1 MTRQD
6 EFRQRAESIEA
17 LVGKLEN
24 AADPSVRAAGRELVQ
39 SLMELHGA
47 GLERL
52 LEIVRDAG
60 DPGRASLDRL
70 GRDELVRSV
79 LLLYGLHPQDLG
91 ARVVEALDTIRVFL
105 KSHGADAELVSI
117 DDEGAITVEFHAKS
131 GGCASTL
138 ASLKSALE
146 AAVEE
151 AAPDAP
157 SIVIN
162 DTSRRAGA
170 LAFVALADLENGRAG
185 AALSVPNDPER
196 RLP

>member
-1 MTRQD
+1 MTSQD

-17 LVGKLEN
+17 LVSKLEN
-24 AADPSVRAAGRELVQ
+24 AADPAVGAAGRDLVQ

-52 LEIVRDAG
+52 LEIVVDAG
-60 DPGRASLDRL
+60 DPGRAILDRL

-91 ARVVEALDTIRVFL
+91 ARVAEALATVRVFL
-105 KSHGADAELVSI
+105 ETHGADAKLVSI
-117 DDEGAITVEFHAKS
+117 DGEGAVTLEFHAKS
-131 GGCASTL
+131 RGCGSTV

-157 SIVIN
+157 SIVIK
-162 DTSRRAGA
+162 DKSLPSAG
-170 LAFVALADLENGRAG
+170 LAFVALADLETGRAG
-185 AALSVPNDPER
+185 AALSVRNHQRSGD
-196 RLP
+196 

>member
-1 MTRQD
+1 MTSQD

-17 LVGKLEN
+17 LVSKLEN
-24 AADPSVRAAGRELVQ
+24 AADPAVGAAGRDLVQ

-52 LEIVRDAG
+52 LEIVVDAG
-60 DPGRASLDRL
+60 DPGRAILDRL

-91 ARVVEALDTIRVFL
+91 ARVAEALATVRVFL
-105 KSHGADAELVSI
+105 ETHGADAKLVSI
-117 DDEGAITVEFHAKS
+117 DGEGAVTLEFHAKS
-131 GGCASTL
+131 AGCGSTV

-146 AAVEE
+146 AAVLE
-151 AAPDAP
+151 AAPDAA
-157 SIVIN
+157 SIVIKE
-162 DTSRRAGA
+162 TSLRSAG

-185 AALSVPNDPER
+185 AALSVRNHQRSGD
-196 RLP
+196 

>member
-17 LVGKLEN
+17 LVSKLEN
-24 AADPSVRAAGRELVQ
+24 AADPAVRAAGRDLVQ

-52 LEIVRDAG
+52 LEIVEAG
-60 DPGRASLDRL
+60 DPGRVILDRL
-70 GRDELVRSV
+70 GRDELVRSI

-91 ARVVEALDTIRVFL
+91 ARVAEALATVRVFL
-105 KSHGADAELVSI
+105 ETHGAYAKLVSI
-117 DDEGAITVEFHAKS
+117 DGEGAVTLEFHAKS
-131 GGCASTL
+131 GGCGSTV

-151 AAPDAP
+151 AAPDAA
-157 SIVIN
+157 SIVIK
-162 DTSRRAGA
+162 DTSLRSAG

-185 AALSVPNDPER
+185 AALSVRNHQR
-196 RLP
+196 SGG

>member
-17 LVGKLEN
+17 LVSKLEN
-24 AADPSVRAAGRELVQ
+24 AADPAVGAAGRDLVQ

-52 LEIVRDAG
+52 LEIVVDSG
-60 DPGRASLDRL
+60 DPGRAILDRL

-91 ARVVEALDTIRVFL
+91 ARVAEALATVRVFL
-105 KSHGADAELVSI
+105 ETHGADAKLVSI
-117 DDEGAITVEFHAKS
+117 DGEGAVTLEFHAKS
-131 GGCASTL
+131 GGCGST
-138 ASLKSALE
+138 AVSLKSALE

-157 SIVIN
+157 SIVIK
-162 DTSRRAGA
+162 DTSLPSAG
-170 LAFVALADLENGRAG
+170 LAFVALADLQAGRTG
-185 AALSVPNDPER
+185 AALSVRNHQRSGD
-196 RLP
+196 

>member
-17 LVGKLEN
+17 LVSKLEK
-24 AADPSVRAAGRELVQ
+24 AADPAVGAAGRDLVQ

-52 LEIVRDAG
+52 LEIVEAG
-60 DPGRASLDRL
+60 DPGRVILDRL

-91 ARVVEALDTIRVFL
+91 ARVAEALATVRVFL
-105 KSHGADAELVSI
+105 GTHGADAKLISI
-117 DDEGAITVEFHAKS
+117 DGEGAVTLEFHAKS
-131 GGCASTL
+131 GGCGSTV
-138 ASLKSALE
+138 ASLKSTLT

-157 SIVIN
+157 AIVIK
-162 DTSRRAGA
+162 DTSLRSAG

-185 AALSVPNDPER
+185 AALSVRNHQR
-196 RLP
+196 SGG